1 MKLNYV
7 KSYIVQLFALA
18 VMVFS
23 AGCGDDVTNN
33 YYEQPETEVPE
44 EPVAEPEHQP
54 GKWIDDIISRCY
66 YGLDTCYN
74 HSLFPGWIL
83 QANGVKNFA
92 NTHFVDDFITEDLQ
106 IKLQNP
112 GVGTRITIIADDS
125 DISKSSSM
133 DYIVP
138 ADETGDKLVL
148 DLPVNWDYE
157 TLLGWHNDRMVKMS
171 WTLLFD
177 GQKVESYNTTFNCR
191 SLRCYFRTL
200 NFRKDIE
207 GNKNIINQ
215 IRQYDFEDYLISED
229 DEYIQISNIP
239 FIMGYIDE
247 NSPIIEQLKRKV
259 IDDGLLTYLPSWGG
273 GGNRDDYINCS
284 SYAFAYLMLKNNIRY
299 TIHHANEFQ
308 YVRTIDEIFKDKQG
322 YCMEFAIAFASWC
335 MNQGIKCTL
344 ESVPGHMVNRVIIP
358 INGGQSSELYP
369 VDMTLLSTIDTD
381 PSSFEEPLSKENKEN
396 FNNFYN
402 AYFVYKS
409 VNDNANY
416 EEGRQSGSLD
426 YETFNPSILRP
437 FLPSFNIGKS
447 YVNSRSTAPVK
458 EIKAVTNKLWKEMA
472 LKDIEK

>member
-1 MKLNYV
+1 MKLNSV

-33 YYEQPETEVPE
+33 YYEQPETETPE

-54 GKWIDDIISRCY
+54 GKWIDNIISRCY
-66 YGLDTCYN
+66 YGLIETNNY
-74 HSLFPGWIL
+74 SLFPGWIL
-83 QANGVKNFA
+83 QANGVRKLGELEDSRFIND
-92 NTHFVDDFITEDLQ
+92 FVTEDLQ
-106 IKLQNP
+106 IKLKNP

-177 GQKVESYNTTFNCR
+177 GQKVEEYNTTFNCR
-191 SLRCYFRTL
+191 SLRCYNGLLYFEKETEWD
-200 NFRKDIE
+200 KDV
-207 GNKNIINQ
+207 INR
-215 IRQYDFEDYLISED
+215 IRQYDFNDYLIRED
-229 DEYIQISNIP
+229 DKSIQISNIL

-247 NSPIIEQLKRKV
+247 NSPLIEQMKREIV
-259 IDDGLLTYLPSWGG
+259 DDGLLPSLPSIGG
-273 GGNRDDYINCS
+273 GGDPQYYIQCS
-284 SYAFAYLMLKNNIRY
+284 SYAFTYLMEKYNITY
-299 TIHHANEFQ
+299 TIRQASDFQ

-335 MNQGIKCTL
+335 MNQGIICTL
-344 ESVPGHMVNRVIIP
+344 ESVPAHMVNRIALP
-358 INGGQSSELYP
+358 IEGDNLYP
-369 VDMTLLSTIDTD
+369 VDMTILSSWKMDMSQFQIPLTEQNKLSFKEFYDQFID
-381 PSSFEEPLSKENKEN
+381 
-396 FNNFYN
+396 
-402 AYFVYKS
+402 KS
-409 VNDNANY
+409 VADNKKY

-426 YETFNPSILRP
+426 YETFNPSSFRP

-447 YVNSRSTAPVK
+447 YVNSRATAPVK